1 MPKSRGRA
9 QPPRKSS
16 GAKKAAPVKK
26 AVPPATAGVAPAKGA
41 SVPTGTGPTPKA
53 AAKLAPKA
61 KAKSTASA
69 APQPPVSTEHA
80 DPREVQLAGPPGL
93 RGVFRPRTRRVDFAV
108 AGLLLVLGFALVV
121 QVRSTRTTGP
131 LTNARQEDLVQILD
145 ELGNRSARLRQE
157 IEGLTAT
164 REQLT
169 SGSGASAA
177 ALAEATR
184 RTRVLGVLAGT
195 LPATGP
201 GVVITIND
209 PDTKVSA
216 SVLLDALEE
225 LRNAGAEAVQLSG
238 ADLKT
243 SVRVVAQTALADDPE
258 GVVVDGTLLRAP
270 YRFTVVGDPGT
281 LAGALGIPG
290 GIEDVVG
297 NQGGSVDIAR
307 PARVT
312 VGALRV
318 LSTPRYARP
327 R

>member
-9 QPPRKSS
+9 QPPRKNT
-16 GAKKAAPVKK
+16 GARKAPAKKAPAKK
-26 AVPPATAGVAPAKGA
+26 APTAATTPKPATATLTPTLTPALAPALAPAPAPAPPPEPVGL
-41 SVPTGTGPTPKA
+41 PA
-53 AAKLAPKA
+53 AALV
-61 KAKSTASA
+61 A
-69 APQPPVSTEHA
+69 AP
-80 DPREVQLAGPPGL
+80 RPPGL
-93 RGVFRPRTRRVDFAV
+93 RGVFRPRARRVDFAV

-145 ELGNRSARLRQE
+145 ELGNRSSRLRQE
-157 IEGLTAT
+157 IDGLTAT

-184 RTRVLGVLAGT
+184 RTQVLGVLAGT
-195 LPATGP
+195 VPATGP

-225 LRNAGAEAVQLSG
+225 LRNAGAEAVQISG
-238 ADLKT
+238 AGGAT
-243 SVRVVAQTALADDPE
+243 PVRVVAQTAFADDPE

-270 YRFTVVGDPGT
+270 YRFTVVGEPGT
-281 LAGALGIPG
+281 LSGALGIPG
-290 GIEDVVG
+290 GIEDVV
-297 NQGGSVDIAR
+297 NRQGGSIDINR

-312 VGALRV
+312 VGALRA
-318 LSTPRYARP
+318 LTTPRYARP